1 MSTPPSNVPPGQTI
15 ILERRERGGWL
26 RKLFWPVLIL
36 SIVVNIGVL
45 TQKSSA
51 LRPDLLEEQYVAGS
65 RNPTTDKVAIV
76 RVEGPIALSS
86 VDYAVQQI
94 RQAREDKRVKAVVL
108 RVDTPG
114 GTVTGSDQIWR
125 EVSLLKRSGKPVVV
139 SMGGL
144 AASGGYYV
152 SAPADEII
160 AEPTTTT
167 GSIGV
172 IMELPNA
179 SGLLDKVGV
188 EFEAITA
195 GEWKTMGSPFKPFDD
210 RDVAR
215 FQELVDDTYDRFL
228 RVVAQG
234 RNLSMESARRVAD
247 GKIYSADEALANG
260 LVDRLGYQEDAI
272 EGATTRAKLSS
283 PRIIRYSKPISLG
296 ALFGL
301 SASAASHPLIN
312 EQTIMELRTPR
323 MLMILR

>member
-1 MSTPPSNVPPGQTI
+1 MSTPPANAPPGQTI

-26 RKLFWPVLIL
+26 RKLFWPILIISVVLN
-36 SIVVNIGVL
+36 VGFF
-45 TQKSSA
+45 TQKSSG
-51 LRPDLLEEQYVAGS
+51 LRPDRLEEQYVAGA
-65 RNPTTDKVAIV
+65 RNPTSDKVAIV

-152 SAPADEII
+152 SAPADQII

-172 IMELPNA
+172 IIELPNA

-188 EFEAITA
+188 EFESITA
-195 GEWKTMGSPFKPFDD
+195 GEWKNMGSPFKPFDD

-234 RNLSMESARRVAD
+234 RNLSMETARRIAD

-260 LVDRLGYQEDAI
+260 LVDRLGYEEDAI
-272 EGATTRAKLSS
+272 VEATNRAKLSS
-283 PRIIRYSKPISLG
+283 PRIVRYSKPISLG

-301 SASAASHPLIN
+301 SASATSHPLIDQ
-312 EQTIMELRTPR
+312 QTIMELRSPR